1 MKRIARNI
9 IPILL
14 CLSLSVLSLVFSD
27 AKVNYL
33 RGDANGDGIV
43 DIRDVT
49 CIQRVL
55 SGYENDIHGLVS
67 LRVTMSKSGLS
78 ISDATEIQRFLAEY
92 DGSGWIGENV
102 SKETDYEKYDLPDYW
117 RAEVDD
123 TINKITALQ
132 TEKGDDLLCFG
143 WCSDMHIYP
152 KGSACEKYIGS
163 VAATVMDEC
172 NVPLFLMTGDMLTA
186 DSGVTK
192 ETAVTAYQKAWEYLS
207 PIGQNKVMAIKGNHD
222 AWFGND
228 GNGNYYVYGISP
240 EEVNHQLFDPQLQD
254 PRRVFGEDG
263 SYFYLDYELQKTRFI
278 CLNSHWA
285 EYELNADGT
294 AKYSMQ
300 KAAGFGQAQLDWLV
314 ENALNVEEDYSVII
328 AVHVP
333 PTAQSNRS
341 YANVIR
347 EYNVFRGIIEAYCN
361 KTSYSG
367 SYTHSVKGDY
377 LQEGEWA
384 DVSVDCDFHNYK
396 GTLLALFCGHGHYD
410 QVITGDMQAPIV
422 CITSAINTPYDTP
435 ASVRKV
441 GTSNE
446 TVMDFVCIDKK
457 TGEIDL
463 IRCGYGSD
471 RKVYQ

>member
-1 MKRIARNI
+1 MKRIARDI
-9 IPILL
+9 IIVLL
-14 CLSLSVLSLVFSD
+14 CLSLSLLSLIFSD
-27 AKVNYL
+27 AKIKFL
-33 RGDANGDGIV
+33 RGDADGNGDV

-49 CIQRVL
+49 LIQRVL
-55 SGYENDIHGLVS
+55 SDYDNDIYGLIS
-67 LRVTMSKSGLS
+67 MHAANPESGLN
-78 ISDATEIQRFLAEY
+78 ISDATMIQRYLAEF
-92 DGSGWIGENV
+92 DNSNGIGEIV
-102 SKETDYEKYDLPDYW
+102 TKETDYEKYDLPDYW
-117 RAEVDD
+117 RDEVDD
-123 TINKITALQ
+123 TINKIKAIQ
-132 TEKGDDLLCFG
+132 SKKGDDLLCFG

-152 KGSACEKYIGS
+152 KGTECEKYIGS

-186 DSGVTK
+186 DSGITK
-192 ETAVTAYQKAWEYLS
+192 ETAVTAYQKAWDYLS

-222 AWFGND
+222 AWFGKD
-228 GNGNYYVYGISP
+228 GNGIYYVYGLPP
-240 EEVNHQLFDPQLQD
+240 EEVNHLLFDPQLQD
-254 PRRVFGEDG
+254 PRRVFGEDS

-285 EYELNADGT
+285 EYELNSDGT

-300 KAAGFGQAQLDWLV
+300 KAAGFGQEQLDWLI
-314 ENALNVEEDYSVII
+314 EKALNVEAGYSVVI
-328 AVHVP
+328 ALHVP
-333 PTAQSNRS
+333 PTAKTNQS
-341 YANVIR
+341 YAYDIR

-361 KTSYSG
+361 KSSYSG

-384 DVSVDCDFHNYK
+384 DVSVECDFNNYNGK
-396 GTLLALFCGHGHYD
+396 LLAIFCGHGHYD
-410 QVITGDMQAPIV
+410 QVVTGDLQVPIV